1 MEYVG
6 WIDSDGELTYGQLLQ
21 DHMRQSR
28 QSHLDEV
35 GKSQSL
41 DVPKVATAGRS
52 RSNSSSAGGGVSP
65 HHTQAVRSDA
75 RITRES
81 AQHRGPGPE
90 ECYVPSS
97 GDLLPIFLGASA
109 TTDTRAATAT
119 VPANGDAVFLKDEQD
134 QDRAYDEEDDD
145 LDMSTF
151 PPPEM
156 RDNECQT
163 RESLFM
169 NTNSDRSLTPP
180 PPPPP
185 TTSRNRPT
193 PQQNVPPHHS
203 SSNTSTFST
212 FGYNK
217 EQPHDSSGSSVL
229 KESPLSS
236 RTGTLPSHHHHH
248 HHRHHQHTLSSES
261 QRFRAEAVIEM
272 GNTSPRK
279 DADVPP
285 PPPPVLVPPPPVGSR
300 PFSVQTTKSAP
311 DVIVTHWQRWPAVWE
326 PYRRRHPRQFLHTAK
341 LTKRQL
347 EQHQPGRKDGSTQY
361 DVNDTLVT
369 WRTL

>member
-1 MEYVG
+1 
-6 WIDSDGELTYGQLLQ
+6 
-21 DHMRQSR
+21 MRQSR
-28 QSHLDEV
+28 HSHLDEV

-41 DVPKVATAGRS
+41 DAPKVATVGRS

-65 HHTQAVRSDA
+65 HHILRPVRSDA
-75 RITRES
+75 HITREP
-81 AQHRGPGPE
+81 AHRGPGPE
-90 ECYVPSS
+90 ECYVPGA
-97 GDLLPIFLGASA
+97 GDLLPILLGASA

-119 VPANGDAVFLKDEQD
+119 VPANGDAVFLREEQN
-134 QDRAYDEEDDD
+134 QERAYDEDEDD
-145 LDMSTF
+145 LDISTF

-185 TTSRNRPT
+185 TTSRNRLT
-193 PQQNVPPHHS
+193 PQQNMPIHYHS
-203 SSNTSTFST
+203 SSNTSAFST

-217 EQPHDSSGSSVL
+217 EQPHESSGSSVP
-229 KESPLSS
+229 KESSLSS

-248 HHRHHQHTLSSES
+248 HRHHRNPLLPES

-272 GNTSPRK
+272 ENTSPRK

-300 PFSVQTTKSAP
+300 PFSAESTKSAP
-311 DVIVTHWQRWPAVWE
+311 DVIVTH
-326 PYRRRHPRQFLHTAK
+326 
-341 LTKRQL
+341 
-347 EQHQPGRKDGSTQY
+347 
-361 DVNDTLVT
+361 
-369 WRTL
+369 

>member
-1 MEYVG
+1 
-6 WIDSDGELTYGQLLQ
+6 
-21 DHMRQSR
+21 MRQSR
-28 QSHLDEV
+28 QSHLDDV

-41 DVPKVATAGRS
+41 DAPKVATGGRS

-65 HHTQAVRSDA
+65 RHILRAVRSDA
-75 RITRES
+75 HITRES
-81 AQHRGPGPE
+81 VHRVTGPE
-90 ECYVPSS
+90 ECYVPGA
-97 GDLLPIFLGASA
+97 GDLLPILLGASA
-109 TTDTRAATAT
+109 GTDTRAATAT
-119 VPANGDAVFLKDEQD
+119 VPANGDAVFLREEQN
-134 QDRAYDEEDDD
+134 QERAYEEEEDDD

-193 PQQNVPPHHS
+193 SQQNVPPHHS
-203 SSNTSTFST
+203 SSNTSAFST

-217 EQPHDSSGSSVL
+217 EQPHDSSGSSIL
-229 KESPLSS
+229 KESSLSS

-248 HHRHHQHTLSSES
+248 HHRHHQHPLSPEL

-272 GNTSPRK
+272 EHMSPRK

-300 PFSVQTTKSAP
+300 PFSVESTKSAP
-311 DVIVTHWQRWPAVWE
+311 DVIVTH
-326 PYRRRHPRQFLHTAK
+326 
-341 LTKRQL
+341 
-347 EQHQPGRKDGSTQY
+347 
-361 DVNDTLVT
+361 
-369 WRTL
+369 

>member
-1 MEYVG
+1 MGY
-6 WIDSDGELTYGQLLQ
+6 DGELSYCRLLQ

-28 QSHLDEV
+28 QSRLDQV
-35 GKSQSL
+35 GKTQSL
-41 DVPKVATAGRS
+41 DTPKVATAGRS

-65 HHTQAVRSDA
+65 HHILRAVRSDA
-75 RITRES
+75 HILHES
-81 AQHRGPGPE
+81 PHRGTGPE
-90 ECYVPSS
+90 ECYVPGA
-97 GDLLPIFLGASA
+97 GDLLPILLGASA
-109 TTDTRAATAT
+109 TTDTRAVTAT
-119 VPANGDAVFLKDEQD
+119 VPANGDAVFLRDEQN
-134 QDRAYDEEDDD
+134 QEHAYDEEDDEV
-145 LDMSTF
+145 DMSTF

-185 TTSRNRPT
+185 ATSRSRTT

-203 SSNTSTFST
+203 SSNTSAFST
-212 FGYNK
+212 FGYGK
-217 EQPHDSSGSSVL
+217 EHPHGSSGSSIL
-229 KESPLSS
+229 KDSSLSS
-236 RTGTLPSHHHHH
+236 RTATLPAHHHHHH
-248 HHRHHQHTLSSES
+248 HHRHHQHPLSPES

-272 GNTSPRK
+272 EQMSPRREIG
-279 DADVPP
+279 DLPP
-285 PPPPVLVPPPPVGSR
+285 PPPPVSVPAPPVGSR
-300 PFSVQTTKSAP
+300 PFSVESTKSAP

-347 EQHQPGRKDGSTQY
+347 EQQQPGRQDGSTQY
-361 DVNDTLVT
+361 DINDTIT

>member
-6 WIDSDGELTYGQLLQ
+6 WIYSDGELTYGQLLQ

-65 HHTQAVRSDA
+65 HHILRTVRSDA
-75 RITRES
+75 HITRES
-81 AQHRGPGPE
+81 AHRGTGPE
-90 ECYVPSS
+90 ECYVPGA
-97 GDLLPIFLGASA
+97 GDLLPILLGASA
-109 TTDTRAATAT
+109 TTDTRAATTT
-119 VPANGDAVFLKDEQD
+119 VPANGDAVFLREEQN
-134 QDRAYDEEDDD
+134 QERAYDEDDDD

-193 PQQNVPPHHS
+193 AQQNVPPQHS
-203 SSNTSTFST
+203 SSNTSVFST

-217 EQPHDSSGSSVL
+217 EQPHESSGSSVL
-229 KESPLSS
+229 KESSLSS
-236 RTGTLPSHHHHH
+236 RTGILPSHHHH
-248 HHRHHQHTLSSES
+248 HHRHHQHPLSPES

-272 GNTSPRK
+272 EHTSPRK

-300 PFSVQTTKSAP
+300 PFSVESTKSAP
-311 DVIVTHWQRWPAVWE
+311 DVIVTH
-326 PYRRRHPRQFLHTAK
+326 
-341 LTKRQL
+341 
-347 EQHQPGRKDGSTQY
+347 
-361 DVNDTLVT
+361 
-369 WRTL
+369 